1 MTLAIFVY
9 AAVAVFVAGNAY
21 RVRRIAAMPAHLRWE
36 LYPIPRGPAERQRYG
51 GSYFEESEWWAK
63 PRESGVMSEVAFIAQ
78 EVLFQK
84 SVWKHN
90 RALWPWSW
98 LLHAGLY
105 GFVGSLVL
113 AVAAVGATRFG
124 MREAAVIEH
133 WAAMLPWFGMP
144 AGLLGAAGLIVLRL
158 SNRKLRPYSSR
169 ATFLNLVVLAAIFGT
184 GVAILFPPHGGS
196 SRMVEFVGA
205 MLHANAAPALPAIAI
220 VHVAILCCFIAY
232 FPFTQMT
239 HAYMKFFAFHRV
251 RWEDMPTA
259 ADARMQSRIAANL
272 QRPITWSA
280 PHISGAGAIW
290 AVVAAAGARSDAT
303 HS

>member
-9 AAVAVFVAGNAY
+9 AAVAVFVAGNAC
-21 RVRRIAAMPAHLRWE
+21 RVRRIVAMPAHLRWE

-51 GSYFEESEWWAK
+51 GSYFEESEWWTK
-63 PRESGVMSEVAFIAQ
+63 PLARGVLSEAAFIAQ
-78 EVLFQK
+78 EVVFQK

-105 GFVGSLVL
+105 GLVGALLL

-124 MREAAVIEH
+124 MRGTLVEP
-133 WAAMLPWFGMP
+133 WAAMLPWFCMP
-144 AGLLGAAGLIVLRL
+144 AGLLGATGLGILRL
-158 SNRKLRPYSSR
+158 SSHELRPYSSR
-169 ATFLNLVVLAAIFGT
+169 ATFLNLAVLAAIFGT
-184 GVAILFPPHGGS
+184 GLASLLHPHGGS
-196 SRMVEFVGA
+196 LMVELLGA
-205 MLHANAAPALPAIAI
+205 VLRAKAAPALPAVAVAHVIA
-220 VHVAILCCFIAY
+220 LGCFIAY

-251 RWEDMPTA
+251 RWDDTPTR
-259 ADARMQSRIAANL
+259 ADARMQARISANL

-280 PHISGAGAIW
+280 PHIRGAGATW
-290 AVVAAAGARSDAT
+290 AEVTATGAGNDAT
-303 HS
+303 RS